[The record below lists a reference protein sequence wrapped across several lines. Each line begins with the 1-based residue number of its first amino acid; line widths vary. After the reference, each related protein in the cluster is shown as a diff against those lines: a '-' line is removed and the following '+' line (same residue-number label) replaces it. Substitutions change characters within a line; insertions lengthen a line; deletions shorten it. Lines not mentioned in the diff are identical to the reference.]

1 MKLRPALKSNDSR
14 RISSSMQRPI
24 DVDLPHKLGREE
36 ARRRLA
42 NNIHKLQDHIPGGA
56 SHVDSSW
63 VGDRLN
69 LTVHAMGQAVEA
81 EIDVEETKVHCRI
94 QLPGMLSL
102 FAAPI
107 EAMLKAKGSD
117 LLLEDKRD

>member
-1 MKLRPALKSNDSR
+1 
-14 RISSSMQRPI
+14 MQRPI

-36 ARRRLA
+36 ARRRIA
-42 NNIHKLQDHIPGGA
+42 TNMHKLKDHIPGGT
-56 SHVDSSW
+56 SHIDERW
-63 VGDRLN
+63 NGDRLD

-81 EIDVEETKVHCRI
+81 LIDVEDAKVHCRI

-117 LLLEDKRD
+117 LLLEDKRK

>member
-1 MKLRPALKSNDSR
+1 MQRLPSHF
-14 RISSSMQRPI
+14 IVMQRPI
-24 DVDLPHKLGREE
+24 DVDLPHKLGRDE

-42 NNIHKLQDHIPGGA
+42 DNIHKLKDHIPGGA
-56 SHVDSSW
+56 SHVESSW

-69 LTVHAMGQAVEA
+69 LAVHAMGQAVEA
-81 EIDVEETKVHCRI
+81 QIDVEETKVHCRI

-102 FAAPI
+102 FAGPI

>member
-1 MKLRPALKSNDSR
+1 MKTRAALKSNGIR
-14 RISSSMQRPI
+14 LISTAMQRPI
-24 DVDLPHKLGREE
+24 DVDLPHKLGRDE

-42 NNIHKLQDHIPGGA
+42 TNIHKLQDHIPGGA

-63 VGDRLN
+63 DGDRLN
-69 LTVHAMGQAVEA
+69 LNVHAMGQTVEA
-81 EIDVEETKVHCRI
+81 QIDVEDAKVHCRI

-107 EAMLKAKGSD
+107 EAMLKAKGGD

>member
-1 MKLRPALKSNDSR
+1 
-14 RISSSMQRPI
+14 MQRPI

-36 ARRRLA
+36 ARRRIA
-42 NNIHKLQDHIPGGA
+42 SNIHTLGNHIPGGA
-56 SHVDSSW
+56 SRVDSNW

-81 EIDVEETKVHCRI
+81 LIDVEETKVHARI

-107 EAMLKAKGSD
+107 EALLKVKGSD